1 VNVVIVGNGGREHA
15 LAWRIARSPTLGRLV
30 VTGSHPAWPE
40 RAELVPAPT
49 SGGAEVA
56 RATKADLVVV
66 GPEGP
71 LSEGVADA
79 VQAVGVPCFGPVAA
93 AARLETSKA
102 FTKQVLHEAH
112 IPTAGAV
119 VVTRG
124 DPAARERCL
133 RGNVVLKADGLAA
146 GKGVVVCPT
155 AEEALAALAEM
166 DRFGAAADTLVLE
179 DLLEGPEV
187 SVFALCD
194 GTRAVALPSAQDHK
208 RLGDGDTGPNTG
220 GMGAIVPCPLL
231 DQAATDAI
239 VRTVHQPVVDL
250 LRARGTPFRGVLY
263 AGLMLTEDG
272 PLRGVL
278 YAGLMLTEDGPRV
291 LEFNVRFG
299 DPECQPLMA
308 LWDED
313 VLPWLYGAA
322 SGQLPPGR
330 PCFARAAACC
340 VVLAAAGYPG
350 TPERGVAVPEGP
362 DPEGVLVFS
371 GGTGRDDRGVLRT
384 EGGGR
389 VLWVTAVAPDAA
401 TARTRAYAGV
411 RGRVFPGAQW
421 RTDIGAVVR
430 G

>member
-1 VNVVIVGNGGREHA
+1 VNVVLVGNGGREHA
-15 LAWRIARSPTLGRLV
+15 LAWRIARSRTLGRLV
-30 VTGSHPAWPE
+30 VTGRHPAWPTTAE
-40 RAELVPAPT
+40 IAPTATGGVAEL
-49 SGGAEVA
+49 A

-71 LSEGVADA
+71 LAEGVADA
-79 VQAVGVPCFGPVAA
+79 VQAVGIPCFGPVAA

-102 FTKQVLHEAH
+102 FTKQVLQEAG

-133 RGNVVLKADGLAA
+133 QGKVVLKADGLAA
-146 GKGVVVCPT
+146 GKGVVVCHT
-155 AEEALAALAEM
+155 AGEALAALAEM
-166 DRFGAAADTLVLE
+166 DRFGSAADTLVLE

-220 GMGAIVPCPLL
+220 GMGAIVPCPLV
-231 DQAATDAI
+231 DRAATDEI

-263 AGLMLTEDG
+263 G
-272 PLRGVL
+272 
-278 YAGLMLTEDGPRV
+278 GLMLTEDGPRV

-313 VLPWLYGAA
+313 ILPWLHGAA
-322 SGQLPPGR
+322 TGELPPGR
-330 PCFARAAACC
+330 PRFAKAAACC

-350 TPERGVAVPEGP
+350 TPEQGVAVPEGS
-362 DPEGVLVFS
+362 DPAGVLVFCA
-371 GGTGRDDRGVLRT
+371 GAGRDERGVLRT

-389 VLWVTAVAPDAA
+389 VLWVTAVATDAA
-401 TARTRAYAGV
+401 TARERAYAGV
-411 RGRVFPGAQW
+411 KARVFPGAQW